1 VAGEWEAVSEPE
13 SIITTRPDPTE
24 RVLQAVN
31 DAVHA
36 SRELLESKIETAHQ
50 VNTERFKA
58 VEGLIVAAK
67 DISNERFKLLIDKM
81 DADRRSDKDNTNTAF
96 TAANAA
102 SDKQEKS
109 FIKLLDTL
117 GATVTDLKD
126 RIVVME
132 GKSSV
137 ADPATSVAIHDLTTS
152 AAALKATLDTTAG
165 RREKGSES
173 GAMIFAVIAS
183 FAALAL
189 VVVDLF
195 GVLKR

>member
-1 VAGEWEAVSEPE
+1 LPDPEA
-13 SIITTRPDPTE
+13 IITTRPDPTE
-24 RVLQAVN
+24 RVLQAVS

-36 SRELLESKIETAHQ
+36 SRELLEAKLDMAHQ
-50 VNTERFKA
+50 VNAERFRALEA
-58 VEGLIVAAK
+58 VNLGYREA
-67 DISNERFKLLIDKM
+67 SNDRFRLLSDKM
-81 DADRRSDKDNTNTAF
+81 DADRRSDKDNANTAF
-96 TAANAA
+96 AAANAA

-137 ADPATSVAIHDLTTS
+137 ADPATSVAIHDLTTT
-152 AAALKATLDTTAG
+152 AATLKATLDTSAG
-165 RREKGSES
+165 RREKASES
-173 GAMIFAVIAS
+173 VTMIIAVVAS

>member
-1 VAGEWEAVSEPE
+1 M
-13 SIITTRPDPTE
+13 
-24 RVLQAVN
+24 
-31 DAVHA
+31 
-36 SRELLESKIETAHQ
+36 AHQ
-50 VNTERFKA
+50 VNAERFRVNAERFKA
-58 VEGLIVAAK
+58 VEAVVQGYKEV
-67 DISNERFKLLIDKM
+67 SNDRFKLLIDKIE
-81 DADRRSDKDNTNTAF
+81 ADRRSDKDNSNTAF
-96 TAANAA
+96 AAANAA

-137 ADPATSVAIHDLTTS
+137 ADPATSVAIHDLTAS
-152 AAALKATLDTTAG
+152 AATIKATLDTSAG
-165 RREKGSES
+165 RREKSSE
-173 GAMIFAVIAS
+173 GVTMIIAVVAS

>member
-1 VAGEWEAVSEPE
+1 MSDQDTIV
-13 SIITTRPDPTE
+13 TTRPDPTE
-24 RVLQAVN
+24 RVLQTVNEAVR
-31 DAVHA
+31 
-36 SRELLESKIETAHQ
+36 SLRELLEAKIDMAHQ
-50 VNTERFKA
+50 VTAERFRALEA
-58 VEGLIVAAK
+58 VGLGYK
-67 DISNERFKLLIDKM
+67 DASSDRFKLLIDKM
-81 DADRRSDKDNTNTAF
+81 DADRRTDKENANTAF
-96 TAANAA
+96 AAANAA

-137 ADPATSVAIHDLTTS
+137 ADPATSVAIHDLAAS
-152 AAALKATLDTTAG
+152 AATIKATLDTSAG
-165 RREKGSES
+165 RREKASE
-173 GAMIFAVIAS
+173 GVTMIIAVVAS